1 MYLIQR
7 TICHSEKKIELYI
20 NVSHSENNLPLRNKI
35 ELYINVSHS
44 ELQLATQKQN

>member
-1 MYLIQR
+1 MYLIQSYNLPLR
-7 TICHSEKKIELYI
+7 KKIKLYI